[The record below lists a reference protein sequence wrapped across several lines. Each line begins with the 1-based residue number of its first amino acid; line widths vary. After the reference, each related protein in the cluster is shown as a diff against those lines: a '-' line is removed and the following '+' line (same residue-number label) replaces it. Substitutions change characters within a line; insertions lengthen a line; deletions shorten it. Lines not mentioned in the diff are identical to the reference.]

1 MVPLLMVNVP
11 VASVEEVA
19 AAAFNCNVAFPEPDE
34 GLTEKPFPE
43 TVACHEMLLVDKL
56 MVCVPPSCEKDT
68 EVGLA
73 LMNGSSSQPARHTSP
88 KRIRRGGDKFFHT
101 TKTSNKPVW
110 LLLLATK
117 QDLYQ
122 LKTVANRMC
131 DL

>member
-73 LMNGSSSQPARHTSP
+73 LMNGSSSQPAKTYQSKENK
-88 KRIRRGGDKFFHT
+88 KRG
-101 TKTSNKPVW
+101 
-110 LLLLATK
+110 
-117 QDLYQ
+117 
-122 LKTVANRMC
+122 
-131 DL
+131 